1 MRQAAQAQTEH
12 RGRTDFPARKTDP
25 APYLGEALVLLVLPD
40 LHGHALP
47 PLPGIVLVEALL
59 EVLRVWGSKANAWKG
74 INQAKKCL
82 GTLCSAR
89 RWPKIHARPGGATA
103 GAPLRRRTALPL
115 ILLTFFL
122 SSMAKD
128 DIFYTRGFFAR
139 ERWARQA
146 NKIAE
151 RELERELF
159 SLQNRQ
165 FTILNCW

>member
-103 GAPLRRRTALPL
+103 GAPLRRRTTMPL

-128 DIFYTRGFFAR
+128 DIFYTRGVFAR

-146 NKIAE
+146 K
-151 RELERELF
+151 
-159 SLQNRQ
+159 
-165 FTILNCW
+165 